1 MVIMSKNAMRKNLRQ
16 SIIKSI
22 GRYLAITL
30 IIALGAGLFV
40 GLLMIGAVKNM
51 TFDGDIADTL
61 GGFLAIIMMPFTY
74 SIANGIMFAMLFW
87 VILKVCCGK
96 IKEIHPV
103 MWVAAALFIA
113 RLVTLAI

>member
-1 MVIMSKNAMRKNLRQ
+1 MMGAFVDVNFDHFSD
-16 SIIKSI
+16 SIP
-22 GRYLAITL
+22 AFVTL
-30 IIALGAGLFV
+30 I
-40 GLLMIGAVKNM
+40 
-51 TFDGDIADTL
+51 T
-61 GGFLAIIMMPFTY
+61 MPLTY